1 MKSDLTEIVFI
12 LDRSGSMSGLESDT
26 IGGYNSFLKTQR
38 EVEGEAK
45 VTTVLFDDKYMKIH
59 DRVDINNVN
68 PITEK
73 EYFAR
78 GTTALLDAMGK
89 TIVDIGGKLRD
100 TLEEERPSKVI
111 FVIITDG
118 DENAS
123 MEFSYKKVKE
133 MISNQQSKYNWE
145 FIFLGANIDAV
156 KEAENLGIRASRA
169 ANYMADKQGTGVVY
183 SSLAE
188 NVASFRAE
196 GQIEEDWSK
205 NINKDI
211 NKRKNKR

>member
-1 MKSDLTEIVFI
+1 MKSNLTEIVFI

-45 VTTVLFDDKYMKIH
+45 VTTVLFDDKYMKLH

-78 GTTALLDAMGK
+78 GMTALLDAIGK
-89 TIVDIGGKLRD
+89 TIIDIGVNLRD
-100 TLEEERPSKVI
+100 TPEQEMPSKVI

-118 DENAS
+118 HENAS
-123 MEFSYKKVKE
+123 KEFTYKKVKE
-133 MISNQQSKYNWE
+133 LISHQQSKYSWE

-156 KEAENLGIRASRA
+156 KEAGNLGIRASRT
-169 ANYMADKQGTGVVY
+169 ANYMADAQGIGAVY

-188 NVASFRAE
+188 NISSFRVE
-196 GQIEEDWSK
+196 GQIEECWNE

-211 NKRKNKR
+211 NKRKKKR